1 MDIVT
6 NANWGP
12 DLFGGLVVAFLV
24 STFILARSL
33 DIMIST
39 WHKLVYLFTKRIRL
53 RSKQKPDSV
62 TEDETEEKPRE
73 FDEKPITPASAQPPS
88 KWPMLRERPGRRN
101 RLGLKYKD
109 RHGSESF

>member
-12 DLFGGLVVAFLV
+12 DLFGCLVVAFLG

-33 DIMIST
+33 DLMIST
-39 WHKLVYLFTKRIRL
+39 WHKLVYVFTKRIRL
-53 RSKQKPDSV
+53 RSKKKLEDI
-62 TEDETEEKPRE
+62 TEDASEENTKE